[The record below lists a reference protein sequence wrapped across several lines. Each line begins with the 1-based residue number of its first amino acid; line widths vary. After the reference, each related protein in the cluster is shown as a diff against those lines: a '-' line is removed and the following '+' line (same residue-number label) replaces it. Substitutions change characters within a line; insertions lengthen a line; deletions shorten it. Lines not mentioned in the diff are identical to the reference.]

1 MALRKPSESEPGAVR
16 AGVLAVLVHVIF
28 FAFMIFGLNW
38 KTNPTEPVMVDLWSS
53 LPPAVQ
59 PAVKAAPPPPQPT
72 PVPLPPEP
80 EPVPP
85 PPEPVPLPPKIETP
99 PPPKVDIAIKEK
111 IEKPKP
117 VEKKPVDKKELVKKE
132 QELKERKEKERKEKE
147 QKEQKEQIEKERK
160 ERELKEQKAR
170 VAAEIAQL
178 QREQQ
183 ETQAKA
189 ARAAAQSR
197 LDNEIAEYK
206 AKILAKIRRN
216 IVMPPDLPGNP
227 VVEFDVTL
235 LPGGD
240 ILDVRLRASSGFAAF
255 DSAVERGIFLSKPLP
270 LPPDPALF
278 QKFRN
283 LNVKVHYRE

>member
-1 MALRKPSESEPGAVR
+1 MALRKPSGIEPGAMR
-16 AGVLAVLVHVIF
+16 AGLLAVLVHIIF

-38 KTNPTEPVMVDLWSS
+38 KTYPTEPVMVDLWSS

-59 PAVKAAPPPPQPT
+59 PAVKAAPPPPEPK
-72 PVPLPPEP
+72 P
-80 EPVPP
+80 EPVQP
-85 PPEPVPLPPKIETP
+85 PPEPAPLPPRIETP
-99 PPPKVDIAIKEK
+99 PPPPKPDIALKEK

-117 VEKKPVDKKELVKKE
+117 VEPVEKKLDEKKERAKKE
-132 QELKERKEKERKEKE
+132 QEQKERKEKERKEKE
-147 QKEQKEQIEKERK
+147 LKEK
-160 ERELKEQKAR
+160 ELKEQKAR
-170 VAAEIAQL
+170 VAAEVAQL

-183 ETQAKA
+183 EANAKAQAKA
-189 ARAAAQSR
+189 AQAAAQSR
-197 LDNEIAEYK
+197 LANEIAEYK

-278 QKFRN
+278 TKFRN
-283 LNVKVHYRE
+283 LSVKVHYHE